1 MMRRK
6 GWSIRSYRWSKQ
18 ANPKNPY
25 ESRSGPNGPN
35 GPSKFRLRA
44 HACARVRACAC
55 AHVCARRSYESDWT
69 VWTVWTSS
77 CNPLEIQGE
86 SGPIKSLFG
95 QGRLDRMDQFQPA
108 PLVQRRQIAC
118 TCTASVRVQC
128 SKSVCAKGKERILHV
143 ARICGGCSRTLQC
156 CARMRGTRGRYIA
169 TLRGSL
175 WRLCGGGTRSLKSSP
190 HAENFG
196 KEKSNGRIA

>member
-1 MMRRK
+1 MNQGAVTSVTSDASDSDSAYM
-6 GWSIRSYRWSKQ
+6 
-18 ANPKNPY
+18 
-25 ESRSGPNGPN
+25 
-35 GPSKFRLRA
+35 
-44 HACARVRACAC
+44 RACAC
-55 AHVCARRSYESDWT
+55 ARKSYESDVT
-69 VWTVWTSS
+69 VVTVVTSS
-77 CNPLEIQGE
+77 CNPLELKGE
-86 SGPIKSLFG
+86 SGHIESSFR
-95 QGRLDRMDQFQPA
+95 QGRCDRMDQFQPS

-143 ARICGGCSRTLQC
+143 ARICGGCSRALQR
-156 CARMRGTRGRYIA
+156 CAHMRGTRGRYVA

-175 WRLCGGGTRSLKSSP
+175 WGLCGWGTRSLKSSP